1 MSRKPAAS
9 ALPLNAP
16 PASFRPSALSGWTPM
31 GDRFLSEIR
40 RAHETRAAI
49 AAMDEAA
56 VERLIADMGDR
67 LAEHWTYNAR
77 DAQLPPPDLD
87 WCWLFLAGR
96 GSGKSHSMSC
106 AIHMAVRAGI
116 KRIHLVAPT
125 TADLHDVNLD
135 GPSGILKTAGA
146 DPVPKWV
153 GYKRRLEWP
162 NGAMCVFFSGEEPES
177 LRGPQAELAVVDEL
191 ARMRYQQ
198 QVFDNAMLG
207 LRLGDKPR
215 LLVSTTPRP
224 TPFMKKLVTMDGVS
238 ITSGTTYDNARHL
251 SPEFLRKIRE
261 LYEGTRLG
269 RQELQGAMIL
279 DPVNALFKDDWLIHD
294 EVAEDLIEQVT
305 VGVDPSGGA
314 DEVGIVAS
322 ALLNDGRFA
331 VLADR
336 STSGSPAQWG
346 EAAVKC
352 HDDLDADDIVVE
364 VNFGGDMATEVV
376 KQAAERAHQ
385 QGRRETNLI
394 RIKEVSASR
403 GKAMRAEPVSLLY
416 EKQRVLHRR
425 GLDQLEAEMMAFS
438 REWDRS
444 VDGSPNRLDAMIWGI
459 TRLSKI
465 ITQVPIA

>member
-1 MSRKPAAS
+1 M
-9 ALPLNAP
+9 
-16 PASFRPSALSGWTPM
+16 
-31 GDRFLSEIR
+31 DDIR
-40 RAHETRAAI
+40 IT
-49 AAMDEAA
+49 
-56 VERLIADMGDR
+56 
-67 LAEHWTYNAR
+67 T
-77 DAQLPPPDLD
+77 
-87 WCWLFLAGR
+87 
-96 GSGKSHSMSC
+96 GS
-106 AIHMAVRAGI
+106 
-116 KRIHLVAPT
+116 
-125 TADLHDVNLD
+125 
-135 GPSGILKTAGA
+135 
-146 DPVPKWV
+146 
-153 GYKRRLEWP
+153 
-162 NGAMCVFFSGEEPES
+162 
-177 LRGPQAELAVVDEL
+177 
-191 ARMRYQQ
+191 
-198 QVFDNAMLG
+198 
-207 LRLGDKPR
+207 
-215 LLVSTTPRP
+215 
-224 TPFMKKLVTMDGVS
+224 
-238 ITSGTTYDNARHL
+238 TYDNAAHL
-251 SPEFLRKIRE
+251 SANFLKKVRE

-279 DPVNALFKDDWLIHD
+279 DPQNALFKDDWLIHD

-305 VGVDPSGGA
+305 VGVDPSGGS

-336 STSGSPAQWG
+336 STTGSPAQWG

-352 HDDLDADDIVVE
+352 NDDFVADDVVVE

-438 REWDRS
+438 REWDRA

-465 ITQVPIA
+465 ITHIPIA